1 MRVNMK
7 QLSRYN
13 RFTCTALAALALLF
27 VLSTVR
33 SASAKNYVNWANQY
47 YFHVPDDWR
56 QIERYNVENFLQLHG
71 KNPAEVPYDA
81 FFCPKDAEPFWS
93 KAYLFVTTE
102 KSENSFSHAD
112 SLLRGLAIE
121 FDKMVKSQDSIGP
134 ITRVKSRK
142 PKLDRKTKT
151 ITQLSNLNVQGA
163 EQVLEL
169 VMKFHH
175 TGITTFY
182 FYSIADSFKT
192 FEPDFN
198 EMINS
203 FSDENLDKA
212 EADGKVVIVDVS
224 SPDTET
230 AVGGTSGEST
240 PTENSD
246 DFTGNYGMYIAGALL
261 ALFVYIFIG
270 KSRKQGGG

>member
-1 MRVNMK
+1 MK

-240 PTENSD
+240 PAKNSD